1 MKSRISARRSHLTP
15 KFVRNCKVPKQQQD
29 WCVSGDFSRDY
40 AKAYGGGNTIS
51 QSLSKF
57 RNSWQQPQPTL
68 TAVPLSG
75 NEPPERQSKCGNLGP
90 HPLPSFP
97 KGQPGPFSLEEG
109 RSAPGLPFAPQPLL
123 PAWHPILPPST
134 PLYPR
139 TVQSSPANYW
149 RSQPERDGSLPLE
162 LTGQLVPLRAAVS

>member
-1 MKSRISARRSHLTP
+1 MKNRISAQRAHLTP
-15 KFVRNCKVPKQQQD
+15 KFVRNCEVPKQQQD

-57 RNSWQQPQPTL
+57 RNSWQQPQPML
-68 TAVPLSG
+68 RAVPRSG
-75 NEPPERQSKCGNLGP
+75 NEPPERQSKCGNVGP
-90 HPLPSFP
+90 HPLPSLP

-109 RSAPGLPFAPQPLL
+109 RRASRTPLFTPALTPSLASTPAP
-123 PAWHPILPPST
+123 

-139 TVQSSPANYW
+139 TIQSSPANYW

-162 LTGQLVPLRAAVS
+162 LTGQLVPLRAAIS

>member
-1 MKSRISARRSHLTP
+1 MLLQKFTYVKHILLNSVKNRISAQRAHLAP
-15 KFVRNCKVPKQQQD
+15 KFVRNREVPKQQQD

-68 TAVPLSG
+68 TAVPRSG
-75 NEPPERQSKCGNLGP
+75 NEPPERQSKHGNVGP
-90 HPLPSFP
+90 HPLPSLP

-109 RSAPGLPFAPQPLL
+109 RRASRTPLCTPALTPSLASTPAPQYTALPQDHPVQPSELL
-123 PAWHPILPPST
+123 EEPAWT
-134 PLYPR
+134 
-139 TVQSSPANYW
+139 W
-149 RSQPERDGSLPLE
+149 W
-162 LTGQLVPLRAAVS
+162 